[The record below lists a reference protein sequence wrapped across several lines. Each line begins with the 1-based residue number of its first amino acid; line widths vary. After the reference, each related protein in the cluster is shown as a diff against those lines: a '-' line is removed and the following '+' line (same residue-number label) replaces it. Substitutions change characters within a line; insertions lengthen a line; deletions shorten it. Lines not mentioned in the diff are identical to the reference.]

1 MLEDQVGE
9 LWASN
14 RELKACDMKALVD
27 VSLCPCELSLV
38 ALLEICMNFI
48 GELFRY
54 GNYEGEGECG
64 SGEGEGGAGQ
74 G

>member
-27 VSLCPCELSLV
+27 VSLCPCVPVSL
-38 ALLEICMNFI
+38 
-48 GELFRY
+48 
-54 GNYEGEGECG
+54 
-64 SGEGEGGAGQ
+64 
-74 G
+74 